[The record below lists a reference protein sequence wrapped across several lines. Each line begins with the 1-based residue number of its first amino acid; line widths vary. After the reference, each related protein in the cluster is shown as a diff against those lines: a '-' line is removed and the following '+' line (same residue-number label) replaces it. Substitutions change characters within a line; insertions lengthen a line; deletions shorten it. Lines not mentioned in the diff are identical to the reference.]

1 MFDLSNIDFIKTDE
15 QRGRTS
21 YSFVGLKR
29 KVDSER
35 LEFWLPLGFDDFDTE
50 ITNPTSFDRVKNF
63 FFKMYRTFQVYR
75 ERKLNQLTEEE
86 KAKDRDGVFEFENGF
101 SFVNEN
107 NEQVVFYGK
116 LNALDKILGGYD
128 ELRISSLEKK
138 QVRSHEIDYSKIHK
152 YMHQAIYLEDD
163 VIYLDEMNIAKN
175 VLIQDSPP
183 IIQLFC
189 FIYTEI
195 KKELEE
201 LDSVPDKAFELTDLF
216 KENYLQPNSSLFAED
231 TFADTINIL
240 KEIFEDIDNKTT
252 YKDEDFWHFYEA
264 VEAFLMGERLED
276 DKGVYFGI
284 NNFYDIWEDM
294 CQSYILTDSGYLP
307 QVLFADLEGKL
318 ATRKDLGLHPELEVN
333 PFKMEI
339 NIGFAPRFLKPDL
352 VYLDTI
358 DLGGNERVL
367 SRLFHIETIDVGT
380 YTNYKVIFTEIAL
393 NYERVQEIYQSYLEK
408 NNKYI
413 EKNRDEYFENIL
425 GIHYESFIREV
436 LTEISKVQELNIFNF
451 MTTGLADS
459 KIKIIDYKYMR
470 QSDYQKYNSN
480 VIDENGENK
489 IKEDIHKQLI
499 YEWTVQNNFENSET
513 ESEFWIPHYA
523 ENLHFETSRFDI
535 TTLASNEF
543 KQSQIS
549 VIKVNFK
556 TLQENYVK
564 LSNAL

>member
-1 MFDLSNIDFIKTDE
+1 MFDLKNIDFIKTDE
-15 QRGRTS
+15 QRGRKS

-29 KVDSER
+29 KEDSER
-35 LEFWLPLGFDDFDTE
+35 LEFWLPLGFDNFETD

-63 FFKMYRTFQVYR
+63 FFKMYRTFQTYR

-86 KAKDRDGVFEFENGF
+86 KTKDRDGVFEFENGF

-116 LNALDKILGGYD
+116 LNALDKILEGYD

-138 QVRSHEIDYSKIHK
+138 QVRSHEIDYSKIHR
-152 YMHQAIYLEDD
+152 YMHQAIFLDDD

-201 LDSVPDKAFELTDLF
+201 SDSIPDRAFELAELF
-216 KENYLQPNSSLFAED
+216 KDIYLQPDSSLFAED

-240 KEIFEDIDNKTT
+240 KNVFEEIDNKTT

-264 VEAFLMGERLED
+264 IEAFLMGERLED

-294 CQSYILTDSGYLP
+294 CQSYMLNPVNGYLE
-307 QVLFADLEGKL
+307 QVLFADIKGEL
-318 ATRKDLGLHPELEVN
+318 ATRRDLGLRPELETN

-352 VYLDTI
+352 VIFDDKNVDIDFKGSI
-358 DLGGNERVL
+358 DLHEYQKMEYINLKVVFSEK
-367 SRLFHIETIDVGT
+367 FKE
-380 YTNYKVIFTEIAL
+380 NYYDI
-393 NYERVQEIYQSYLEK
+393 YSIYQGYLQK
-408 NNKYI
+408 NIKYLYNPNSDNEWI
-413 EKNRDEYFENIL
+413 A
-425 GIHYESFIREV
+425 SFHKDDF
-436 LTEISKVQELNIFNF
+436 ISKVNDLLSELEPIDHLNRKGIILRNY
-451 MTTGLADS
+451 L
-459 KIKIIDYKYMR
+459 IKVIDYKYMR
-470 QSDYQKYNSN
+470 QSDYQKYNPS
-480 VIDENGENK
+480 VIDEKGENK

-499 YEWTVQNNFENSET
+499 YEWTVQQNFENSET
-513 ESEFWIPHYA
+513 ESEFWIPYYA
-523 ENLHFETSRFDI
+523 DNLDFETSRLDI
-535 TTLASNEF
+535 TNFASNEF
-543 KQSQIS
+543 KQSQIK
-549 VIKVNFK
+549 VVKVNFK
-556 TLQENYVK
+556 TLQEYYVK
-564 LSNAL
+564 PSNTL